1 MTDHQHHVVLLTF
14 EGGEGCHP
22 AFEEAEHLPGIRQ
35 CAVLERSADGLLEV
49 REGYTRGAGV
59 ATVGSGVVGGL
70 VGLLGGPLG
79 MLLGF
84 AAGAAL
90 GNAAEE
96 GRTTADGAG
105 LIVLSARVP
114 DGASLLVLDI
124 RESSPEP
131 ADRLAARFGA
141 ATVERIV
148 ADEFAE
154 QVRAAE
160 RRAEESSEDAG

>member
-14 EGGEGCHP
+14 EGGEDCHR

-35 CAVLERSADGLLEV
+35 SAVLERSADGLLEV

-141 ATVERIV
+141 TVERLV
-148 ADEFAE
+148 AEEFAE

-160 RRAEESSEDAG
+160 RRAEQSSEEAG